1 MSWITRNLKQKS
13 LYWDPP
19 TRDGYG
25 AYVWGF
31 PEEIDTRWRASG
43 RAVRYDKRGAEI
55 ISEVIVWTTY
65 KYIIAGGYIM
75 KGTLYDIGDL
85 AAPPV
90 SEPVV
95 VDSLGFNQTAEFA
108 RQILDVASI
117 ESLIDSTDP
126 LVKLWLK

>member
-13 LYWDPP
+13 LYWNPP
-19 TRDGYG
+19 ARDGFG

-31 PEEIDTRWRASG
+31 PEEIDTRWRQSG
-43 RAVRYDKRGAEI
+43 RSVRYDKKGTEI
-55 ISEVIVWTTY
+55 ISEIIVWTTY
-65 KYIIAGGYIM
+65 KYVTAGGYIM

-85 AAPPV
+85 KEPPV
-90 SEPVV
+90 AEPVV
-95 VDSLGFNQTAEFA
+95 VDELGFNQSLEYA

-117 ESLIDSTDP
+117 ESLIKSTDP